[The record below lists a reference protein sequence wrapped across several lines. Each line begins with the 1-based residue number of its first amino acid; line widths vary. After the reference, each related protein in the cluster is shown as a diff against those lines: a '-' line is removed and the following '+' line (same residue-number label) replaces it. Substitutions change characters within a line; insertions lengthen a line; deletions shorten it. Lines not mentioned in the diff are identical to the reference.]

1 MADERVATFGSSANA
16 LDPATMKRIKQV
28 LENNKTLRLTAANC
42 ADFAIKMA
50 SSWMKDSTE
59 RTLDSAQRGWK
70 TFCHIFEFPPLIDGL
85 DVGERESIAVAY
97 VGYMVQTIKAARGD
111 QPAAGTLQNYITAVR
126 RLHDR
131 HGVRF
136 DVFSTAEMPI
146 LAFVLKKVCQH
157 LKAHAP
163 LAAAKPLVPLK
174 LFLRMVAMWN
184 LSTPGQ
190 ALIAAIVRFATFTG
204 RRMGDFLPQ
213 RSAAFRA
220 FSDLTF
226 KHVIFKKDRIEFTLM
241 DTKNRIGGPPW
252 YGCLTRNTHDPR
264 ICPVRALEAYLQ
276 TLKTHHGDV
285 SDTAPFFQTF
295 DHNTNK
301 FTGLAYSVDTL
312 SRVIHSTLTKL
323 GAKQNGQCIHFRVEV
338 ANMLYE
344 AGVDKMYHNRFM
356 DWKDPDYDRR
366 HRQAG
371 TYMRCMDPMLPEI
384 QEIIYKHF
392 AIYSSTS

>member
-1 MADERVATFGSSANA
+1 LEKINSKRPFGLTGQPKERRPHPLRKLRTSPIGKMADKRVATFGTSANA
-16 LDPATMKRIKQV
+16 LNPATMKRIKQV
-28 LENNKTLRLTAANC
+28 LEKNKTLGLTAANC

-85 DVGERESIAVAY
+85 AVEERESIAVAY

-174 LFLRMVAMWN
+174 LFLRHGGHVE
-184 LSTPGQ
+184 LVHPRPSTHSRNSK
-190 ALIAAIVRFATFTG
+190 VR
-204 RRMGDFLPQ
+204 
-213 RSAAFRA
+213 
-220 FSDLTF
+220 
-226 KHVIFKKDRIEFTLM
+226 HI
-241 DTKNRIGGPPW
+241 
-252 YGCLTRNTHDPR
+252 
-264 ICPVRALEAYLQ
+264 
-276 TLKTHHGDV
+276 
-285 SDTAPFFQTF
+285 
-295 DHNTNK
+295 
-301 FTGLAYSVDTL
+301 
-312 SRVIHSTLTKL
+312 
-323 GAKQNGQCIHFRVEV
+323 
-338 ANMLYE
+338 
-344 AGVDKMYHNRFM
+344 
-356 DWKDPDYDRR
+356 
-366 HRQAG
+366 HRQTHG
-371 TYMRCMDPMLPEI
+371 
-384 QEIIYKHF
+384 
-392 AIYSSTS
+392 